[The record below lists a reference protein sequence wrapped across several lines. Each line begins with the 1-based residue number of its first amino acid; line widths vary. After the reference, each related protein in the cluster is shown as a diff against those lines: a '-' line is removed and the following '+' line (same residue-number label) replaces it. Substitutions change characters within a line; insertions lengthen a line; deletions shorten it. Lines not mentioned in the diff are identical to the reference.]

1 MYGPSSVHLTIVGP
15 GAKTTDPVKRSM
27 LPGDAMPY
35 IAAIAKSGEYHER
48 IRREKEKYELRR
60 ERET

>member
-1 MYGPSSVHLTIVGP
+1 MVGP
-15 GAKTTDPVKRSM
+15 VAKTTDPVKRWM
-27 LPGDAMPY
+27 LPGYAMPY